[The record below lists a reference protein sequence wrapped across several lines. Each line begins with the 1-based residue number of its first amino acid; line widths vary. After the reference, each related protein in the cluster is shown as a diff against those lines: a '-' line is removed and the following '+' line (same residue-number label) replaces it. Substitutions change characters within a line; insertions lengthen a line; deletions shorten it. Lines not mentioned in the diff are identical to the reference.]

1 MKRLLMILLTLALA
15 VGTLVPAVALAIA
28 PAPTCV
34 EVDTQICV
42 GNLPDGGVEGGNN
55 NFCSMNQDGS
65 PNYEEWDEWHFIINQ
80 VSPATEEGAP
90 AEITVTFAI
99 AGNVVVDL
107 EGINGSAASYRI
119 KGEYLDDTL
128 LSACGILPA
137 WSCYGNFVLSHAP
150 CESTTTTTTT
160 ETSATTSEITEVG
173 GTILP
178 TSKGWMI
185 APLIALAAAFITVSA
200 VMIWR
205 RQAVK

>member
-1 MKRLLMILLTLALA
+1 MKRLLVILLTLALT
-15 VGTLVPAVALAIA
+15 VGTLVPAVALALA

-34 EVDTQICV
+34 EVDTEICV
-42 GNLPDGGVEGGNN
+42 GNLPDGGVTGGDND
-55 NFCSMNQDGS
+55 FCSNELS
-65 PNYEEWDEWHFIINQ
+65 EWDEWHFIINQ
-80 VSPATEEGAP
+80 LDPATEEAAP
-90 AEITVTFAI
+90 AFIIAEFQT
-99 AGNVVVDL
+99 AGNVQIDL
-107 EGINGSAASYRI
+107 EGVAGGAAHYRTI
-119 KGEYLDDTL
+119 GLYLDDTL
-128 LSACGILPA
+128 LDACGTLPA
-137 WSCYGNFVLSHAP
+137 GSCYGNFVLSHAP